1 MEEHP
6 GLQLERLCVLPEDT
20 QEPFEMPWKAL
31 MLLLLFSSTEATESR
46 RWNRAALF
54 PAAHRPK
61 RSLSL
66 PLNPIL
72 QTSLEDVEL
81 LYELLLAEIDIS
93 PDLKISIKDEE
104 LASLRK
110 ALNFHS
116 ICNNIIPKNIPDIRR
131 LSTSLANYPGILKKE
146 DFERTALTL
155 AYAAYRTAL
164 SEGHQK
170 DIWAQ
175 SLISLFQALRH
186 DLMRPLKSRLYD
198 VQKKREAA
206 CAYVLLVTAVYW
218 VSEAVPLGAA
228 ALVPAFLYPFFGVL
242 RSSEVAAEYF
252 KNTTLLL
259 VGVICVAAAVEKWN
273 LHKRIALRM
282 VLMAGA
288 KPGMLLL
295 CFMCCTAMLS
305 MWLSNTSTT
314 AMVTPIVEAVLQELI
329 NATEEEQLGAGN
341 SSSEEAELMGTAH
354 ESSSPLCFSTL
365 LSGFPA
371 SLHGDTVHWC
381 PSPHL
386 HTPSPITR
394 VPFTHAHS
402 SFLLCFQAPTPFSL
416 SPVLKHYCKTLGSVR
431 ICSPTVPSDQREGEE
446 VTCAPALT
454 PGLPCSVHSSLGFH
468 FLCFFTTVGLD
479 VNKRQTSVELIFV
492 NEDTTTADFTSLMQ
506 NKEKS
511 GVLTPSSKNQE
522 ANRKKYR
529 SHHDQ
534 MICKC
539 LSLSISY
546 AATIGG
552 LTTIIGTSTSLIF
565 LEHFNNFKETCSLS
579 KKKKTKREELS
590 EKRIREEYE
599 KLGDISYPEMV
610 TAFFFIL
617 MTVLWFTREPG
628 FVPGWDS
635 FFEKKGYRTDA
646 TVSVFLGFLLFLIP
660 AKKPCFGK
668 KSDEAS
674 QEPTQG
680 MEPIITWK
688 DFQRTMP
695 WEIVILVGGGYALA
709 SGSKSSGLSTWIGH
723 QMLSL
728 SSLPPWAI
736 TLLACVLVSIV
747 TEFVSNPATI
757 TIFLPILC
765 TLSETLHINPLY
777 TLVPVTMSISFAV
790 MLPVGNPPN
799 AIVFSYGHCQI
810 KDMVKAGLGVN
821 VIGLV
826 IVMVAINTWGVS
838 LFHLD
843 TFPAWAKVGNI
854 TDQT

>member
-1 MEEHP
+1 M
-6 GLQLERLCVLPEDT
+6 
-20 QEPFEMPWKAL
+20 
-31 MLLLLFSSTEATESR
+31 
-46 RWNRAALF
+46 
-54 PAAHRPK
+54 
-61 RSLSL
+61 
-66 PLNPIL
+66 
-72 QTSLEDVEL
+72 
-81 LYELLLAEIDIS
+81 
-93 PDLKISIKDEE
+93 
-104 LASLRK
+104 
-110 ALNFHS
+110 
-116 ICNNIIPKNIPDIRR
+116 
-131 LSTSLANYPGILKKE
+131 
-146 DFERTALTL
+146 
-155 AYAAYRTAL
+155 
-164 SEGHQK
+164 
-170 DIWAQ
+170 
-175 SLISLFQALRH
+175 
-186 DLMRPLKSRLYD
+186 
-198 VQKKREAA
+198 
-206 CAYVLLVTAVYW
+206 LLVTAVYW

-259 VGVICVAAAVEKWN
+259 LGVICVAAAVEKWN

-295 CFMCCTAMLS
+295 CFMCCTTMLS

-314 AMVTPIVEAVLQELI
+314 AMVMPIVEAVLQELI
-329 NATEEEQLGAGN
+329 NAEEEQLGAGN
-341 SSSEEAELMGTAH
+341 SSTEEAELMG
-354 ESSSPLCFSTL
+354 
-365 LSGFPA
+365 
-371 SLHGDTVHWC
+371 
-381 PSPHL
+381 
-386 HTPSPITR
+386 
-394 VPFTHAHS
+394 
-402 SFLLCFQAPTPFSL
+402 
-416 SPVLKHYCKTLGSVR
+416 
-431 ICSPTVPSDQREGEE
+431 
-446 VTCAPALT
+446 
-454 PGLPCSVHSSLGFH
+454 
-468 FLCFFTTVGLD
+468 LD
-479 VNKRQTSVELIFV
+479 VNNRQTSVELIFV
-492 NEDTTTADFTSLMQ
+492 NEDTTAADFTSLMQ
-506 NKEKS
+506 NKNLNGVPMVTKPVKTRNQQQQTRQQSSQEKP
-511 GVLTPSSKNQE
+511 GVLTPSSKNPE
-522 ANRKKYR
+522 TNRKKYR

-565 LEHFNNFKETCSLS
+565 LEHFNNQYPAAEVVNFGTWFLFSFPISLIMLVVSWFWMHWLFLGCNFKETCSLS

-668 KSDEAS
+668 RSDGAS
-674 QEPTQG
+674 QEPSQG
-680 MEPIITWK
+680 IEPIITWK
-688 DFQRTMP
+688 DFQKTMP

-843 TFPAWAKVGNI
+843 TFPAWAKVSNI

>member
-1 MEEHP
+1 M
-6 GLQLERLCVLPEDT
+6 GLLQGLLQARKLLLVICVP
-20 QEPFEMPWKAL
+20 
-31 MLLLLFSSTEATESR
+31 LLLL
-46 RWNRAALF
+46 
-54 PAAHRPK
+54 P
-61 RSLSL
+61 L
-66 PLNPIL
+66 PTIYP
-72 QTSLEDVEL
+72 TS
-81 LYELLLAEIDIS
+81 
-93 PDLKISIKDEE
+93 
-104 LASLRK
+104 
-110 ALNFHS
+110 
-116 ICNNIIPKNIPDIRR
+116 
-131 LSTSLANYPGILKKE
+131 
-146 DFERTALTL
+146 
-155 AYAAYRTAL
+155 
-164 SEGHQK
+164 
-170 DIWAQ
+170 
-175 SLISLFQALRH
+175 
-186 DLMRPLKSRLYD
+186 
-198 VQKKREAA
+198 EAA

-295 CFMCCTAMLS
+295 CFMCCTTMLS

-314 AMVTPIVEAVLQELI
+314 AMVMPIVEAVLQELI
-329 NATEEEQLGAGN
+329 NAEEEQLVAGT
-341 SSSEEAELMGTAH
+341 SSPEEAELMG
-354 ESSSPLCFSTL
+354 
-365 LSGFPA
+365 
-371 SLHGDTVHWC
+371 
-381 PSPHL
+381 
-386 HTPSPITR
+386 
-394 VPFTHAHS
+394 
-402 SFLLCFQAPTPFSL
+402 
-416 SPVLKHYCKTLGSVR
+416 
-431 ICSPTVPSDQREGEE
+431 
-446 VTCAPALT
+446 
-454 PGLPCSVHSSLGFH
+454 
-468 FLCFFTTVGLD
+468 LD
-479 VNKRQTSVELIFV
+479 VNNRQTSVELIFV
-492 NEDTTTADFTSLMQ
+492 NEDTPTADFTSLMQ
-506 NKEKS
+506 NKQNLNGVPMVTKPVQTTNQQQPKRQHSSQEKP

-522 ANRKKYR
+522 PNRKKYR

-565 LEHFNNFKETCSLS
+565 LEYFNNQYPAAEVVNFGTWFLFSFPISLLMLVVSWFWMHWLFLGCNFKETCSLS

-668 KSDEAS
+668 KRDGAS

-680 MEPIITWK
+680 IEPIITWK
-688 DFQRTMP
+688 DFQKTMP

-843 TFPAWAKVGNI
+843 TFPAWAKVSNI

>member
-1 MEEHP
+1 
-6 GLQLERLCVLPEDT
+6 
-20 QEPFEMPWKAL
+20 
-31 MLLLLFSSTEATESR
+31 
-46 RWNRAALF
+46 
-54 PAAHRPK
+54 
-61 RSLSL
+61 
-66 PLNPIL
+66 
-72 QTSLEDVEL
+72 
-81 LYELLLAEIDIS
+81 
-93 PDLKISIKDEE
+93 
-104 LASLRK
+104 
-110 ALNFHS
+110 
-116 ICNNIIPKNIPDIRR
+116 
-131 LSTSLANYPGILKKE
+131 
-146 DFERTALTL
+146 
-155 AYAAYRTAL
+155 
-164 SEGHQK
+164 
-170 DIWAQ
+170 
-175 SLISLFQALRH
+175 
-186 DLMRPLKSRLYD
+186 
-198 VQKKREAA
+198 
-206 CAYVLLVTAVYW
+206 
-218 VSEAVPLGAA
+218 
-228 ALVPAFLYPFFGVL
+228 
-242 RSSEVAAEYF
+242 
-252 KNTTLLL
+252 
-259 VGVICVAAAVEKWN
+259 
-273 LHKRIALRM
+273 M

-295 CFMCCTAMLS
+295 CFMCCTTMLS

-314 AMVTPIVEAVLQELI
+314 AMVMPIVEAVLQELI
-329 NATEEEQLGAGN
+329 NAEEEQLVAGN
-341 SSSEEAELMGTAH
+341 SSTEEAELMG
-354 ESSSPLCFSTL
+354 
-365 LSGFPA
+365 
-371 SLHGDTVHWC
+371 V
-381 PSPHL
+381 
-386 HTPSPITR
+386 
-394 VPFTHAHS
+394 
-402 SFLLCFQAPTPFSL
+402 
-416 SPVLKHYCKTLGSVR
+416 
-431 ICSPTVPSDQREGEE
+431 
-446 VTCAPALT
+446 
-454 PGLPCSVHSSLGFH
+454 
-468 FLCFFTTVGLD
+468 D
-479 VNKRQTSVELIFV
+479 VSNRQTSVELIFV
-492 NEDTTTADFTSLMQ
+492 NEDTSAADFTSLMQ
-506 NKEKS
+506 NKQNLNGVPMVTKSIKTANQQQQKKQHQSQEKP
-511 GVLTPSSKNQE
+511 GVPTPSSKNQE
-522 ANRKKYR
+522 LNKKKYR

-534 MICKC
+534 MVCKC

-565 LEHFNNFKETCSLS
+565 LEHFNNQYPAAEVVNFGTWFLFSFPISLIMLVVSWFWMHWLFLGCNFKETCSLS
-579 KKKKTKREELS
+579 KKKKTRREELS
-590 EKRIREEYE
+590 ERRIREEYE

-668 KSDEAS
+668 KSDGAGQEAS
-674 QEPTQG
+674 RG
-680 MEPIITWK
+680 IEPIITWK
-688 DFQRTMP
+688 DFQKTMP

>member
-1 MEEHP
+1 
-6 GLQLERLCVLPEDT
+6 
-20 QEPFEMPWKAL
+20 
-31 MLLLLFSSTEATESR
+31 
-46 RWNRAALF
+46 
-54 PAAHRPK
+54 
-61 RSLSL
+61 
-66 PLNPIL
+66 
-72 QTSLEDVEL
+72 
-81 LYELLLAEIDIS
+81 
-93 PDLKISIKDEE
+93 
-104 LASLRK
+104 
-110 ALNFHS
+110 
-116 ICNNIIPKNIPDIRR
+116 
-131 LSTSLANYPGILKKE
+131 LSTSFFP
-146 DFERTALTL
+146 
-155 AYAAYRTAL
+155 
-164 SEGHQK
+164 
-170 DIWAQ
+170 
-175 SLISLFQALRH
+175 FQ
-186 DLMRPLKSRLYD
+186 
-198 VQKKREAA
+198 EAA

-492 NEDTTTADFTSLMQ
+492 NEDVMVLSQQNLNGVPMVTKPVKTANQQQHQRQHSSQ
-506 NKEKS
+506 EKS

-565 LEHFNNFKETCSLS
+565 LEHFNNQYPAAEVVNFGTWFLFSFPISLIMLVVSWFWMHWLFLGCNFKETCSLS

>member
-1 MEEHP
+1 M
-6 GLQLERLCVLPEDT
+6 GLLQGLLQARKLLLVICVP
-20 QEPFEMPWKAL
+20 
-31 MLLLLFSSTEATESR
+31 LLLLPLPTIYPSS
-46 RWNRAALF
+46 
-54 PAAHRPK
+54 
-61 RSLSL
+61 
-66 PLNPIL
+66 
-72 QTSLEDVEL
+72 
-81 LYELLLAEIDIS
+81 
-93 PDLKISIKDEE
+93 
-104 LASLRK
+104 
-110 ALNFHS
+110 
-116 ICNNIIPKNIPDIRR
+116 
-131 LSTSLANYPGILKKE
+131 
-146 DFERTALTL
+146 
-155 AYAAYRTAL
+155 
-164 SEGHQK
+164 
-170 DIWAQ
+170 
-175 SLISLFQALRH
+175 
-186 DLMRPLKSRLYD
+186 
-198 VQKKREAA
+198 EAA

-259 VGVICVAAAVEKWN
+259 LGVICVAAAVEKWN

-295 CFMCCTAMLS
+295 CFMCCTTMLS

-314 AMVTPIVEAVLQELI
+314 AMVMPIVEAVLQELI
-329 NATEEEQLGAGN
+329 NAEEEQLGPGN
-341 SSSEEAELMGTAH
+341 SSTEEAELMG
-354 ESSSPLCFSTL
+354 
-365 LSGFPA
+365 
-371 SLHGDTVHWC
+371 
-381 PSPHL
+381 
-386 HTPSPITR
+386 
-394 VPFTHAHS
+394 
-402 SFLLCFQAPTPFSL
+402 
-416 SPVLKHYCKTLGSVR
+416 
-431 ICSPTVPSDQREGEE
+431 
-446 VTCAPALT
+446 
-454 PGLPCSVHSSLGFH
+454 
-468 FLCFFTTVGLD
+468 LD
-479 VNKRQTSVELIFV
+479 VNNRQTSVELIFV
-492 NEDTTTADFTSLMQ
+492 NEDTTAADFTSLMQ
-506 NKEKS
+506 NKNLNGVPMVTKPVKTRNQQQQTRQQSSQEKP
-511 GVLTPSSKNQE
+511 GVLTPSSKNPE
-522 ANRKKYR
+522 TNRKKYR

-565 LEHFNNFKETCSLS
+565 LEHFNNQYPAAEVVNFGTWFLFSFPISLIMLVVSWFWMHWLFLGCNFKETCSLS

-668 KSDEAS
+668 RSDGAS
-674 QEPTQG
+674 QEPSQG
-680 MEPIITWK
+680 IEPIITWK
-688 DFQRTMP
+688 DFQKTMP

-843 TFPAWAKVGNI
+843 TFPAWAKVSNI

>member
-1 MEEHP
+1 M
-6 GLQLERLCVLPEDT
+6 GLLQGLLRARNLLLVIFVP
-20 QEPFEMPWKAL
+20 L
-31 MLLLLFSSTEATESR
+31 MLLPLPVLHPSS
-46 RWNRAALF
+46 
-54 PAAHRPK
+54 
-61 RSLSL
+61 
-66 PLNPIL
+66 
-72 QTSLEDVEL
+72 
-81 LYELLLAEIDIS
+81 
-93 PDLKISIKDEE
+93 
-104 LASLRK
+104 
-110 ALNFHS
+110 
-116 ICNNIIPKNIPDIRR
+116 
-131 LSTSLANYPGILKKE
+131 
-146 DFERTALTL
+146 
-155 AYAAYRTAL
+155 
-164 SEGHQK
+164 
-170 DIWAQ
+170 
-175 SLISLFQALRH
+175 
-186 DLMRPLKSRLYD
+186 
-198 VQKKREAA
+198 EAA
-206 CAYVLLVTAVYW
+206 CAYVLIVTAVYW

-282 VLMAGA
+282 VMMAGA

-295 CFMCCTAMLS
+295 CFMCCTTLLS

-314 AMVTPIVEAVLQELI
+314 AMVMPIVEAVLQELVS
-329 NATEEEQLGAGN
+329 AEEEQLVAGN
-341 SSSEEAELMGTAH
+341 PSSEEAE
-354 ESSSPLCFSTL
+354 
-365 LSGFPA
+365 
-371 SLHGDTVHWC
+371 
-381 PSPHL
+381 
-386 HTPSPITR
+386 PI
-394 VPFTHAHS
+394 S
-402 SFLLCFQAPTPFSL
+402 
-416 SPVLKHYCKTLGSVR
+416 
-431 ICSPTVPSDQREGEE
+431 
-446 VTCAPALT
+446 
-454 PGLPCSVHSSLGFH
+454 
-468 FLCFFTTVGLD
+468 LD
-479 VNKRQTSVELIFV
+479 VNNSQPSLELIFV
-492 NEDTTTADFTSLMQ
+492 SEDTSSTADFTSLMQ
-506 NKEKS
+506 NKNLNGVSTITNPVKMATPQGKKQHRSQEKPL
-511 GVLTPSSKNQE
+511 VLIPGPRNQE
-522 ANRKKYR
+522 INRKHK
-529 SHHDQ
+529 SQHDQ
-534 MICKC
+534 MICTC
-539 LSLSISY
+539 LSLSVSY

-565 LEHFNNFKETCSLS
+565 LEHFNNQYPAAEVVNFGTWFLFSFPISLIMLVVSWFWMHWLFLGCNFRETCSLS

-590 EKRIREEYE
+590 EKRIQEEYE
-599 KLGDISYPEMV
+599 KLGAISYPEMV
-610 TAFFFIL
+610 TGFFFIL

-668 KSDEAS
+668 KSNGQH
-674 QEPTQG
+674 QERSRRT
-680 MEPIITWK
+680 EPIITWK
-688 DFQRTMP
+688 DFQKTMP

-728 SSLPPWAI
+728 SSLPPWAV
-736 TLLACVLVSIV
+736 TLLACILVSIV

-765 TLSETLHINPLY
+765 SLSETLHINPLY
-777 TLVPVTMSISFAV
+777 TLIPVTMCISFAV

-843 TFPAWAKVGNI
+843 TFPAWAEVSNI
-854 TDQT
+854 TDQA

>member
-1 MEEHP
+1 M
-6 GLQLERLCVLPEDT
+6 GLLQGLLQARKLLLVICVP
-20 QEPFEMPWKAL
+20 
-31 MLLLLFSSTEATESR
+31 LLLL
-46 RWNRAALF
+46 
-54 PAAHRPK
+54 P
-61 RSLSL
+61 L
-66 PLNPIL
+66 PTIYP
-72 QTSLEDVEL
+72 TS
-81 LYELLLAEIDIS
+81 
-93 PDLKISIKDEE
+93 
-104 LASLRK
+104 
-110 ALNFHS
+110 
-116 ICNNIIPKNIPDIRR
+116 
-131 LSTSLANYPGILKKE
+131 
-146 DFERTALTL
+146 
-155 AYAAYRTAL
+155 
-164 SEGHQK
+164 
-170 DIWAQ
+170 
-175 SLISLFQALRH
+175 
-186 DLMRPLKSRLYD
+186 
-198 VQKKREAA
+198 EAA

-295 CFMCCTAMLS
+295 CFMCCTTMLS

-314 AMVTPIVEAVLQELI
+314 AMVMPIVEAVLQELI
-329 NATEEEQLGAGN
+329 NAEEEQLVGAN
-341 SSSEEAELMGTAH
+341 ASPEEAELMG
-354 ESSSPLCFSTL
+354 
-365 LSGFPA
+365 
-371 SLHGDTVHWC
+371 
-381 PSPHL
+381 
-386 HTPSPITR
+386 
-394 VPFTHAHS
+394 
-402 SFLLCFQAPTPFSL
+402 
-416 SPVLKHYCKTLGSVR
+416 
-431 ICSPTVPSDQREGEE
+431 
-446 VTCAPALT
+446 
-454 PGLPCSVHSSLGFH
+454 
-468 FLCFFTTVGLD
+468 LD
-479 VNKRQTSVELIFV
+479 NRQTSMELIFV
-492 NEDTTTADFTSLMQ
+492 NEDTSAADFTSLMQ
-506 NKEKS
+506 NKNLNGVPMVNKSIKTANQQQQKKQQPSQEKP

-522 ANRKKYR
+522 LNKKYR

-565 LEHFNNFKETCSLS
+565 LEHFNNQYPAAEVVNFGTWFLFSFPISLIMLVVSWFWMHWLFLGCNFKETCSLS
-579 KKKKTKREELS
+579 KKKKTRREELS

-660 AKKPCFGK
+660 SKKPCFGK
-668 KSDEAS
+668 RSDGAGQEAS
-674 QEPTQG
+674 KG
-680 MEPIITWK
+680 IEPIITWK
-688 DFQRTMP
+688 DFQKTMP

-843 TFPAWAKVGNI
+843 TFPAWAKIGNI

>member
-1 MEEHP
+1 MGFLQ
-6 GLQLERLCVLPEDT
+6 GLLQARKLLLVIFVP
-20 QEPFEMPWKAL
+20 
-31 MLLLLFSSTEATESR
+31 LLLL
-46 RWNRAALF
+46 
-54 PAAHRPK
+54 
-61 RSLSL
+61 
-66 PLNPIL
+66 PLPIL
-72 QTSLEDVEL
+72 HPSSE
-81 LYELLLAEIDIS
+81 
-93 PDLKISIKDEE
+93 
-104 LASLRK
+104 AS
-110 ALNFHS
+110 
-116 ICNNIIPKNIPDIRR
+116 
-131 LSTSLANYPGILKKE
+131 
-146 DFERTALTL
+146 
-155 AYAAYRTAL
+155 
-164 SEGHQK
+164 
-170 DIWAQ
+170 
-175 SLISLFQALRH
+175 
-186 DLMRPLKSRLYD
+186 
-198 VQKKREAA
+198 
-206 CAYVLLVTAVYW
+206 CAYVLIVTAVYW

-242 RSSEVAAEYF
+242 RSNEVAAEYF

-295 CFMCCTAMLS
+295 CFMCCTTLLS

-314 AMVTPIVEAVLQELI
+314 AMVMPIVEAVLQELVS
-329 NATEEEQLGAGN
+329 AEEEQPVAGN
-341 SSSEEAELMGTAH
+341 SSTEEAE
-354 ESSSPLCFSTL
+354 
-365 LSGFPA
+365 
-371 SLHGDTVHWC
+371 
-381 PSPHL
+381 
-386 HTPSPITR
+386 PIN
-394 VPFTHAHS
+394 
-402 SFLLCFQAPTPFSL
+402 
-416 SPVLKHYCKTLGSVR
+416 
-431 ICSPTVPSDQREGEE
+431 
-446 VTCAPALT
+446 
-454 PGLPCSVHSSLGFH
+454 
-468 FLCFFTTVGLD
+468 LD
-479 VNKRQTSVELIFV
+479 VNNSQPPLELIFV
-492 NEDTTTADFTSLMQ
+492 NEDTSSADFTSLMY
-506 NKEKS
+506 NKNLNGVPMITKPIRTANRHQGKKQQPLQEKPL
-511 GVLTPSSKNQE
+511 VLTQGSRNQE
-522 ANRKKYR
+522 LNRKCK

-534 MICKC
+534 MVCKC

-565 LEHFNNFKETCSLS
+565 LEHFNNQYPAAEVVNFGTWFLFSFPISLIMLVISWFWLHWLFLGCNFRETCSLS

-590 EKRIREEYE
+590 ERRIQEEYE

-610 TAFFFIL
+610 TGFFFIL

-668 KSDEAS
+668 NSNGTSHKCSLG
-674 QEPTQG
+674 T
-680 MEPIITWK
+680 EPIITWK
-688 DFQRTMP
+688 DFQKTMP

-709 SGSKSSGLSTWIGH
+709 SGSKSSGLSTWIGQ
-723 QMLSL
+723 QMLCL
-728 SSLPPWAI
+728 SSLPPWAV
-736 TLLACVLVSIV
+736 TLLACILVSIV

-757 TIFLPILC
+757 TIFLPIVC
-765 TLSETLHINPLY
+765 SLSETLHINPLY
-777 TLVPVTMSISFAV
+777 TLIPVTMCISFAV

-843 TFPAWAKVGNI
+843 TFPAWAKVSNI
-854 TDQT
+854 TDQA

>member
-1 MEEHP
+1 M
-6 GLQLERLCVLPEDT
+6 GLLKGLHRARKLLLVIFVP
-20 QEPFEMPWKAL
+20 
-31 MLLLLFSSTEATESR
+31 LLLLPLPMLHPSS
-46 RWNRAALF
+46 
-54 PAAHRPK
+54 
-61 RSLSL
+61 
-66 PLNPIL
+66 
-72 QTSLEDVEL
+72 
-81 LYELLLAEIDIS
+81 
-93 PDLKISIKDEE
+93 
-104 LASLRK
+104 
-110 ALNFHS
+110 
-116 ICNNIIPKNIPDIRR
+116 
-131 LSTSLANYPGILKKE
+131 
-146 DFERTALTL
+146 
-155 AYAAYRTAL
+155 
-164 SEGHQK
+164 
-170 DIWAQ
+170 
-175 SLISLFQALRH
+175 
-186 DLMRPLKSRLYD
+186 
-198 VQKKREAA
+198 EAA
-206 CAYVLLVTAVYW
+206 CAYVLIVTAVYW

-295 CFMCCTAMLS
+295 CFMCCTTLLS

-314 AMVTPIVEAVLQELI
+314 AMVMPIVEAVLQELVR
-329 NATEEEQLGAGN
+329 AEEEQLAAG
-341 SSSEEAELMGTAH
+341 SSSAEEAEPITPAQ
-354 ESSSPLCFSTL
+354 SPCPSGSGPDSTSHFL
-365 LSGFPA
+365 LSFA
-371 SLHGDTVHWC
+371 TV
-381 PSPHL
+381 
-386 HTPSPITR
+386 
-394 VPFTHAHS
+394 
-402 SFLLCFQAPTPFSL
+402 
-416 SPVLKHYCKTLGSVR
+416 
-431 ICSPTVPSDQREGEE
+431 D
-446 VTCAPALT
+446 
-454 PGLPCSVHSSLGFH
+454 
-468 FLCFFTTVGLD
+468 LD
-479 VNKRQTSVELIFV
+479 VNNSQPSLELIFV
-492 NEDTTTADFTSLMQ
+492 NEDTSNADFSSLMQ
-506 NKEKS
+506 NKNLNGMPAITSSARTANHQDKKQHASQEKPP
-511 GVLTPSSKNQE
+511 VLTPSPRNQE
-522 ANRKKYR
+522 LKRKYK
-529 SHHDQ
+529 SQHDQ

-565 LEHFNNFKETCSLS
+565 LEHFNNQYPAAEVVNFGTWFLFSFPISLIMLVVSWFWMHWLFLGCNFKETCSLS

-590 EKRIREEYE
+590 EKRIQEEYE
-599 KLGDISYPEMV
+599 KLGAITYPEMV
-610 TAFFFIL
+610 TGFFFIL

-668 KSDEAS
+668 KNDGED
-674 QEPTQG
+674 QEPSPRT
-680 MEPIITWK
+680 EPMITWK
-688 DFQRTMP
+688 DFQKTMP

-728 SSLPPWAI
+728 SSLPPWAV
-736 TLLACVLVSIV
+736 TLLACILVSIV

-765 TLSETLHINPLY
+765 SLSETLHINPLY
-777 TLVPVTMSISFAV
+777 TLIPVTMCISFAV

-826 IVMVAINTWGVS
+826 IVMVAINTWGIS

-843 TFPAWAKVGNI
+843 TFPAWAKVSNI
-854 TDQT
+854 TDQA

>member
-1 MEEHP
+1 M
-6 GLQLERLCVLPEDT
+6 GLPKGLLRARNLLLGIFVP
-20 QEPFEMPWKAL
+20 
-31 MLLLLFSSTEATESR
+31 LLLL
-46 RWNRAALF
+46 
-54 PAAHRPK
+54 
-61 RSLSL
+61 
-66 PLNPIL
+66 PLPIL
-72 QTSLEDVEL
+72 HPS
-81 LYELLLAEIDIS
+81 S
-93 PDLKISIKDEE
+93 
-104 LASLRK
+104 
-110 ALNFHS
+110 
-116 ICNNIIPKNIPDIRR
+116 
-131 LSTSLANYPGILKKE
+131 
-146 DFERTALTL
+146 
-155 AYAAYRTAL
+155 
-164 SEGHQK
+164 
-170 DIWAQ
+170 
-175 SLISLFQALRH
+175 
-186 DLMRPLKSRLYD
+186 
-198 VQKKREAA
+198 EAA
-206 CAYVLLVTAVYW
+206 CAYVLIVTAVYW
-218 VSEAVPLGAA
+218 ISEAVPLGAA

-282 VLMAGA
+282 VIMAGA

-295 CFMCCTAMLS
+295 CFMCCTTLLS

-314 AMVTPIVEAVLQELI
+314 AMVMPIVEAVLQELI
-329 NATEEEQLGAGN
+329 SAEDEQLVEGN
-341 SSSEEAELMGTAH
+341 SSIEEAE
-354 ESSSPLCFSTL
+354 PI
-365 LSGFPA
+365 
-371 SLHGDTVHWC
+371 SLDENKSQ
-381 PSPHL
+381 PSL
-386 HTPSPITR
+386 
-394 VPFTHAHS
+394 
-402 SFLLCFQAPTPFSL
+402 
-416 SPVLKHYCKTLGSVR
+416 
-431 ICSPTVPSDQREGEE
+431 
-446 VTCAPALT
+446 
-454 PGLPCSVHSSLGFH
+454 
-468 FLCFFTTVGLD
+468 
-479 VNKRQTSVELIFV
+479 ELIFV
-492 NEDTTTADFTSLMQ
+492 NEDTPAADFTSLMQ
-506 NKEKS
+506 NKNLNGVPTITRPIKTANPQGKKQHPSQEKPL
-511 GVLTPSSKNQE
+511 VLTLNPRNQE
-522 ANRKKYR
+522 LNRKYR
-529 SHHDQ
+529 SQHDQ

-565 LEHFNNFKETCSLS
+565 LEHFNSQYPAAEVVNFGTWFLFSFPISLIMLVVSWFWMHWLFLGCNFKETCSLS

-590 EKRIREEYE
+590 EKRIQEEYE

-610 TAFFFIL
+610 TGVFFIL

-660 AKKPCFGK
+660 AKKPSFGK
-668 KSDEAS
+668 TNDGEN
-674 QEPTQG
+674 QEPSVG

-688 DFQRTMP
+688 DFQKTMP

-728 SSLPPWAI
+728 SSLPPWAV

-765 TLSETLHINPLY
+765 SL
-777 TLVPVTMSISFAV
+777 
-790 MLPVGNPPN
+790 
-799 AIVFSYGHCQI
+799 
-810 KDMVKAGLGVN
+810 VKAGLGIN

-843 TFPAWAKVGNI
+843 TFPVWAKVSNI
-854 TDQT
+854 TDQA

>member
-1 MEEHP
+1 MGFLQ
-6 GLQLERLCVLPEDT
+6 GLLQARKLLLVIFVP
-20 QEPFEMPWKAL
+20 
-31 MLLLLFSSTEATESR
+31 LLLL
-46 RWNRAALF
+46 
-54 PAAHRPK
+54 
-61 RSLSL
+61 
-66 PLNPIL
+66 PLPIL
-72 QTSLEDVEL
+72 HPSSE
-81 LYELLLAEIDIS
+81 
-93 PDLKISIKDEE
+93 
-104 LASLRK
+104 AS
-110 ALNFHS
+110 
-116 ICNNIIPKNIPDIRR
+116 
-131 LSTSLANYPGILKKE
+131 
-146 DFERTALTL
+146 
-155 AYAAYRTAL
+155 
-164 SEGHQK
+164 
-170 DIWAQ
+170 
-175 SLISLFQALRH
+175 
-186 DLMRPLKSRLYD
+186 
-198 VQKKREAA
+198 
-206 CAYVLLVTAVYW
+206 CAYVLIVTAVYW

-242 RSSEVAAEYF
+242 RSNEVAAEYF

-295 CFMCCTAMLS
+295 CFMCCTTLLS

-314 AMVTPIVEAVLQELI
+314 AMVMPIVEAVLQELVS
-329 NATEEEQLGAGN
+329 AEEEQPVAGN
-341 SSSEEAELMGTAH
+341 SSTEEAE
-354 ESSSPLCFSTL
+354 
-365 LSGFPA
+365 
-371 SLHGDTVHWC
+371 
-381 PSPHL
+381 
-386 HTPSPITR
+386 PIN
-394 VPFTHAHS
+394 
-402 SFLLCFQAPTPFSL
+402 
-416 SPVLKHYCKTLGSVR
+416 
-431 ICSPTVPSDQREGEE
+431 
-446 VTCAPALT
+446 
-454 PGLPCSVHSSLGFH
+454 
-468 FLCFFTTVGLD
+468 LD
-479 VNKRQTSVELIFV
+479 VNNSQPPLELIFV
-492 NEDTTTADFTSLMQ
+492 NEDTSSADFTSLMC
-506 NKEKS
+506 NKNLNGVPMITKPIRTANRHQGKKQQPLQEKPL
-511 GVLTPSSKNQE
+511 VLTQGSRNQE
-522 ANRKKYR
+522 LNRKCK

-534 MICKC
+534 MVCKC

-565 LEHFNNFKETCSLS
+565 LEHFNNQYPAAEVVNFGTWFLFSFPISLIMLVISWFWLHWLFLGCNFRETCSLS

-590 EKRIREEYE
+590 ERRIQEEYE

-610 TAFFFIL
+610 TGFFFIL

-668 KSDEAS
+668 NSNGTSHKCSLG
-674 QEPTQG
+674 T
-680 MEPIITWK
+680 EPIITWK
-688 DFQRTMP
+688 DFQKTMP

-709 SGSKSSGLSTWIGH
+709 SGSKSSGLSTWIGQ
-723 QMLSL
+723 QMLCL
-728 SSLPPWAI
+728 SSLPPWAV
-736 TLLACVLVSIV
+736 TLLACILVSIV

-757 TIFLPILC
+757 TIFLPIVC
-765 TLSETLHINPLY
+765 SLSETLHINPLY
-777 TLVPVTMSISFAV
+777 TLIPVTMCISFAV

-843 TFPAWAKVGNI
+843 TFPAWAKVSNI
-854 TDQT
+854 TDQA

>member
-1 MEEHP
+1 M
-6 GLQLERLCVLPEDT
+6 GLLQGLLQARKLLLVICVP
-20 QEPFEMPWKAL
+20 
-31 MLLLLFSSTEATESR
+31 LLLLPLPTIYPSS
-46 RWNRAALF
+46 
-54 PAAHRPK
+54 
-61 RSLSL
+61 
-66 PLNPIL
+66 
-72 QTSLEDVEL
+72 
-81 LYELLLAEIDIS
+81 
-93 PDLKISIKDEE
+93 
-104 LASLRK
+104 
-110 ALNFHS
+110 
-116 ICNNIIPKNIPDIRR
+116 
-131 LSTSLANYPGILKKE
+131 
-146 DFERTALTL
+146 
-155 AYAAYRTAL
+155 
-164 SEGHQK
+164 
-170 DIWAQ
+170 
-175 SLISLFQALRH
+175 
-186 DLMRPLKSRLYD
+186 
-198 VQKKREAA
+198 EAA

-259 VGVICVAAAVEKWN
+259 LGVICVAAAVEKWN

-295 CFMCCTAMLS
+295 CFMCCTTMLS

-314 AMVTPIVEAVLQELI
+314 AMVMPIVEAVLQELI
-329 NATEEEQLGAGN
+329 NAEEEQLGAGN
-341 SSSEEAELMGTAH
+341 SSTEEAELMG
-354 ESSSPLCFSTL
+354 
-365 LSGFPA
+365 
-371 SLHGDTVHWC
+371 
-381 PSPHL
+381 
-386 HTPSPITR
+386 
-394 VPFTHAHS
+394 
-402 SFLLCFQAPTPFSL
+402 
-416 SPVLKHYCKTLGSVR
+416 
-431 ICSPTVPSDQREGEE
+431 
-446 VTCAPALT
+446 
-454 PGLPCSVHSSLGFH
+454 
-468 FLCFFTTVGLD
+468 LD
-479 VNKRQTSVELIFV
+479 VNNRQTSVELIFV
-492 NEDTTTADFTSLMQ
+492 NEDTATSDFTSLMQ
-506 NKEKS
+506 NKQNLNGVPMVTKPVKTTKQQQQTRQQTSQEKP
-511 GVLTPSSKNQE
+511 GVLSPSSKNPE
-522 ANRKKYR
+522 TNRKKYR

-565 LEHFNNFKETCSLS
+565 LEHFNNQYPAAEVVNFGTWFLFSFPISLIMLVVSWFWMHWLFLGCNFKETCSLS

-668 KSDEAS
+668 RSDGAS
-674 QEPTQG
+674 QEPSQG
-680 MEPIITWK
+680 IEPIITWK
-688 DFQRTMP
+688 DFQKTMP

-843 TFPAWAKVGNI
+843 TFPAWAKVSNI

>member
-1 MEEHP
+1 M
-6 GLQLERLCVLPEDT
+6 GLLKGLLRARKLLLVILVP
-20 QEPFEMPWKAL
+20 
-31 MLLLLFSSTEATESR
+31 LLLLPLPMLHPSSET
-46 RWNRAALF
+46 
-54 PAAHRPK
+54 
-61 RSLSL
+61 
-66 PLNPIL
+66 
-72 QTSLEDVEL
+72 
-81 LYELLLAEIDIS
+81 
-93 PDLKISIKDEE
+93 
-104 LASLRK
+104 
-110 ALNFHS
+110 
-116 ICNNIIPKNIPDIRR
+116 
-131 LSTSLANYPGILKKE
+131 
-146 DFERTALTL
+146 
-155 AYAAYRTAL
+155 
-164 SEGHQK
+164 
-170 DIWAQ
+170 
-175 SLISLFQALRH
+175 
-186 DLMRPLKSRLYD
+186 
-198 VQKKREAA
+198 A
-206 CAYVLLVTAVYW
+206 CAYVLIVTAVYW

-282 VLMAGA
+282 VIMAGA

-295 CFMCCTAMLS
+295 CFMCCTTLLS

-314 AMVTPIVEAVLQELI
+314 AMVMPIVEAVLQELVS
-329 NATEEEQLGAGN
+329 AEEEQLVASN
-341 SSSEEAELMGTAH
+341 SSIEEAE
-354 ESSSPLCFSTL
+354 PI
-365 LSGFPA
+365 
-371 SLHGDTVHWC
+371 SLDANNSQ
-381 PSPHL
+381 PSL
-386 HTPSPITR
+386 
-394 VPFTHAHS
+394 
-402 SFLLCFQAPTPFSL
+402 
-416 SPVLKHYCKTLGSVR
+416 
-431 ICSPTVPSDQREGEE
+431 
-446 VTCAPALT
+446 
-454 PGLPCSVHSSLGFH
+454 
-468 FLCFFTTVGLD
+468 
-479 VNKRQTSVELIFV
+479 ELIFV
-492 NEDTTTADFTSLMQ
+492 NEEQPKLGRIDSLIFLWQ
-506 NKEKS
+506 EKPL
-511 GVLTPSSKNQE
+511 VLTSGPRNQE
-522 ANRKKYR
+522 LHRKYK
-529 SHHDQ
+529 SQHDQ

-565 LEHFNNFKETCSLS
+565 LEHFNNQYPAAEVVNFGTWFLFSFPISLIMLVVSWFWMHWLFLGCNFKETCSLS
-579 KKKKTKREELS
+579 KKNKTKREELS

-599 KLGDISYPEMV
+599 KLGAIRSVLFYSYPEMV
-610 TAFFFIL
+610 TGFFFIL

-660 AKKPCFGK
+660 AKKPCFRK
-668 KSDEAS
+668 KKDGEDRKPS
-674 QEPTQG
+674 PGT
-680 MEPIITWK
+680 EPIITWK
-688 DFQRTMP
+688 DFQKTMP

-728 SSLPPWAI
+728 SSLPPWAV
-736 TLLACVLVSIV
+736 TLLACILVSIV

-765 TLSETLHINPLY
+765 SLSETLHINPLY
-777 TLVPVTMSISFAV
+777 TLIPVTMCISFAV

-821 VIGLV
+821 IIGLV

-843 TFPAWAKVGNI
+843 TFPAWAKVSNI
-854 TDQT
+854 TDQA